1 MTQETDV
8 GPRAGS
14 ERRQPGDCCADGC
27 PRRPSA
33 RELPSGS
40 VIVTFR
46 VTVARTRTAMTSGSR
61 QTVDWLDCT
70 AWGAGVR
77 RTVGSWRLGDEVEV
91 VGALRRRFYR
101 AGQGTSTRL
110 EVEVLRAKRLSRRA
124 SS

>member
-1 MTQETDV
+1 MAQERTS
-8 GPRAGS
+8 PRTGTVQDNQVTLRGRVSTAP
-14 ERRQPGDCCADGC
+14 E
-27 PRRPSA
+27 A

-46 VTVARTRTAMTSGSR
+46 VTVARARTAMTSRSR

-70 AWGAGVR
+70 AWSAGAR
-77 RTVGSWRLGDEVEV
+77 HTVGSWQLGDEVEV

-110 EVEVLRAKRLSRRA
+110 EVEVLHARRSRGA
-124 SS
+124 PT

>member
-1 MTQETDV
+1 MTQERTS
-8 GPRAGS
+8 PRPGTS
-14 ERRQPGDCCADGC
+14 EDNQVTLRGRVSTAPE
-27 PRRPSA
+27 A

-46 VTVARTRTAMTSGSR
+46 VTVARSQTAMTAGSR

-77 RTVGSWRLGDEVEV
+77 RTVGSWQLGDEVEV

-110 EVEVLRAKRLSRRA
+110 EVEVLRARRLSRRA
-124 SS
+124 PS